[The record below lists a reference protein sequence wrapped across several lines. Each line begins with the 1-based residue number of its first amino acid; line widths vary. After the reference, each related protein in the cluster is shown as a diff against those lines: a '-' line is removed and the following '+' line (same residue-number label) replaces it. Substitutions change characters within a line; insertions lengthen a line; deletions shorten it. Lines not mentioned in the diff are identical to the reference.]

1 MELSY
6 EEFSRICEQISEGQA
21 LKDLI
26 PDAKE
31 RKEFQQYVSKTVD
44 ARKQLKRAEQLGEHW
59 LKLGVPPTKQ
69 RLLQDGGIRYQIPSV
84 DKTGAKEVRVRAN
97 QTCPLDYY
105 YKHKVINR
113 QMWIAGGRYADLCF
127 NSGLFPRQIS
137 IYERDHVRSTAG
149 DVDDFMATK
158 SDAKKE
164 LDKIYPLLEPIEWDV
179 LLEVGIHYQF
189 AGKGARLRALK
200 DALNKLVG
208 YYELPSDKQSN
219 NRPIKTMRQN
229 S

>member
-1 MELSY
+1 MDLSY
-6 EEFSRICEQISEGQA
+6 EEFSAICEQISEGKK
-21 LKDLI
+21 LKEI
-26 PDAKE
+26 FPDKDD
-31 RKEFQQYVSKTVD
+31 RKAFQKYISRTVD
-44 ARKQLKRAEQLGEHW
+44 AEKQLKRAEQLGEHW
-59 LKLGVPPTKQ
+59 QKLGVPPTKQ
-69 RLLQDGGIRYQIPSV
+69 RLLQEGGVRYQYPSE

-105 YKHKVINR
+105 RKHKVINR

-127 NSGLFPRQIS
+127 NSGVFPRQIS
-137 IYERDHVRSTAG
+137 IYERDHIRSTAG
-149 DVDDFMATK
+149 DVDAFMATK
-158 SDAKKE
+158 TDAQKA
-164 LDKIYPLLEPIEWDV
+164 LDNIYPLLEPLEWDV
-179 LLEVGIHYQF
+179 LLEVCVHYQF

-219 NRPIKTMRQN
+219 KRPIQTLHQK